1 MATRHIRFDWAII
14 RLLRNKA
21 NYVVLEG
28 FLSELLH
35 TQIKIQTLLERVG
48 NQQTEEDKSN
58 RVDILAETENS
69 ELVLI
74 EVQNNSQLDYF
85 HRMLYGVS
93 QLVTEYLE
101 QGEEYGKIRK
111 IYSVN
116 IVYFNLGKGDDY
128 IYRLR
133 SEFMG
138 VNQGDILEP
147 TLAQE
152 KKYTIEKVADIF
164 PEYYLLKVKN
174 FKGTAKNSLDEWIY
188 FLKNSEIKEEFGAL
202 GMVEAKETLRVNN
215 LSDEERAAYKR
226 YMDNK
231 SYEASILSTQEFE
244 AQWQIEQIEQAEI
257 RGRLEGREEG
267 RLEGREEGKRS
278 LLLGQLERRFPEI
291 ASQLSAA
298 IVGLN
303 SQDLDNLADAMWD
316 FQTSADL
323 LDWLQEHSI

>member
-1 MATRHIRFDWAII
+1 MPSRHIRFDWAIK

-35 TQIKIQTLLERVG
+35 TDITIKTLLESES
-48 NQQTEEDKSN
+48 NQQTENDKSN
-58 RVDILAETENS
+58 RVDLIAETGNS
-69 ELVLI
+69 EIILV

-111 IYSVN
+111 IYSVK

-128 IYRLR
+128 IYRLNP
-133 SEFMG
+133 EFIG
-138 VNQGDILEP
+138 INNGD
-147 TLAQE
+147 TLKPSPAQE
-152 KKYTIEKVADIF
+152 KRFNITKVADIF

-174 FKGTAKNSLDEWIY
+174 FEGVAKNSLEEWIY
-188 FLKNSEIKEEFGAL
+188 FLKNSEIKEEFEAK
-202 GMVEAKETLRVNN
+202 GMVEAKEALRVNN
-215 LSDEERAAYKR
+215 LSDTERAAYKR

-244 AQWQIEQIEQAEI
+244 AQWQVEQIEQAEI
-257 RGRLEGREEG
+257 RGRQQGIQQNTIAIA
-267 RLEGREEGKRS
+267 RS
-278 LLLGQLERRFPEI
+278 CKQQGLDVETI
-291 ASQLSAA
+291 MAITQLSREDIEA
-298 IVGLN
+298 L
-303 SQDLDNLADAMWD
+303 
-316 FQTSADL
+316 
-323 LDWLQEHSI
+323 

>member
-1 MATRHIRFDWAII
+1 MPSRHIRFDWAIK

-35 TQIKIQTLLERVG
+35 TDITIKTLLESEG
-48 NQQTEEDKSN
+48 NQQTIDDKSN
-58 RVDILAETENS
+58 RVDILAETDS
-69 ELVLI
+69 EELILI

-101 QGEEYGKIRK
+101 EGEEYGKIRK

-128 IYRLR
+128 IYRHR
-133 SEFMG
+133 CEFLG
-138 VNQGDILEP
+138 LNTGKILEP

-152 KKYTIEKVADIF
+152 RKYNIEKVADIF

-174 FKGTAKNSLDEWIY
+174 FRGTAKNSLEEWIY
-188 FLKNSEIKEEFGAL
+188 FLKNSEIKEEFGAK

-215 LSDEERAAYKR
+215 LSEQERAAYKR

-244 AQWQIEQIEQAEI
+244 AQWPFLQIEQAEI
-257 RGRLEGREEG
+257 RGREEG

-278 LLLGQLERRFPEI
+278 ILKGQLERRFPKI
-291 ASQLSAA
+291 TSQLSAS
-298 IVGLN
+298 IDGLN
-303 SQDLDNLADAMWD
+303 SQDLDNLADALWD
-316 FQTSADL
+316 FQSSDDL
-323 LDWLQEHSI
+323 LHWLQEIPGSP

>member
-1 MATRHIRFDWAII
+1 MPDKHIRFDWAIK

-35 TQIKIQTLLERVG
+35 QDLKIKTLLESES
-48 NQQTEEDKSN
+48 NQQTEEDKAN
-58 RVDILAETENS
+58 RVDILAETQNS
-69 ELVLI
+69 ELILI

-101 QGEEYGKIRK
+101 QGQEYGKIRK

-133 SEFMG
+133 SEFVGM
-138 VNQGDILEP
+138 NNEDILQP
-147 TLAQE
+147 TPAQE
-152 KKYTIEKVADIF
+152 KRYEIAKVADIF
-164 PEYYLLKVKN
+164 PEYYLLKVRN
-174 FKGTAKNSLDEWIY
+174 FKGEAKTTLQEWIY
-188 FLKNSEIKEEFGAL
+188 FLRNSEIKEEFEAK

-215 LSDEERAAYKR
+215 LSEQDRAAYKR
-226 YMDNK
+226 YMENK
-231 SYEASILSTQEFE
+231 SYEASIRSTQEFE

-257 RGRLEGREEG
+257 RGIQKGIEQ
-267 RLEGREEGKRS
+267 KT
-278 LLLGQLERRFPEI
+278 I
-291 ASQLSAA
+291 AIARACKQQGLDVETIMAITQLSREDIEA
-298 IVGLN
+298 L
-303 SQDLDNLADAMWD
+303 
-316 FQTSADL
+316 
-323 LDWLQEHSI
+323 

>member
-1 MATRHIRFDWAII
+1 MATRHIRFDWAIK

-35 TQIKIQTLLERVG
+35 TDIKIHTLLESES
-48 NQQTEEDKSN
+48 NQQTEEDKIN
-58 RVDILAETENS
+58 RVDILAETEDS
-69 ELVLI
+69 ELILI

-93 QLVTEYLE
+93 QLVTEYLA

-111 IYSVN
+111 IYSIN
-116 IVYFNLGKGDDY
+116 IVYFNLGKGEDY

-133 SEFMG
+133 PEFIGM
-138 VNQGDILEP
+138 NNGDILEP
-147 TLAQE
+147 TKAQE
-152 KKYTIEKVADIF
+152 VRYKIQKVADIF

-174 FKGTAKNSLDEWIY
+174 FKGIAKNSLEEWIY
-188 FLKNSEIKEEFGAL
+188 FLKNSEIKEDFGAK

-215 LSDEERAAYKR
+215 LSEQERVAYNR

-231 SYEASILSTQEFE
+231 SYEASIRSTQEFE
-244 AQWQIEQIEQAEI
+244 AQWPFIQIEQAEI
-257 RGRLEGREEG
+257 RGR
-267 RLEGREEGKRS
+267 EEGKRS
-278 LLLGQLERRFPEI
+278 LLKGQLERRFPEI
-291 ASQLSAA
+291 SSQLSTA
-298 IVGLN
+298 IDGLN

-316 FQTSADL
+316 FKTSDDL
-323 LDWLQEHSI
+323 LNWLREHSV